1 MLHNPGPGLNDK
13 PYTTASKW
21 DSPCFLFEVFAR
33 ICKGKELMK
42 WEEIQALT
50 GYIEHVINPASDP
63 VIAILIPAAA
73 WKEIFNT
80 VNTLQQD
87 TRFIL

>member
-1 MLHNPGPGLNDK
+1 
-13 PYTTASKW
+13 
-21 DSPCFLFEVFAR
+21 
-33 ICKGKELMK
+33 MK

>member
-1 MLHNPGPGLNDK
+1 
-13 PYTTASKW
+13 
-21 DSPCFLFEVFAR
+21 
-33 ICKGKELMK
+33 MK
-42 WEEIQALT
+42 WEIQALT
-50 GYIEHVINPASDP
+50 GYVEHVINPTSDP

-73 WKEIFNT
+73 WKVNI